1 MTEEVLEKLKKK
13 KRIFPFQVQPPPDYE
28 SRESS
33 REWFRGPLGIWPWP
47 IVNLLLALIEAIKA
61 KSYVPPTQV
70 FPRTASRRVE
80 YIRDKEGRIIEKYEE
95 IELA

>member
-1 MTEEVLEKLKKK
+1 LSEQILERRKK
-13 KRIFPFQVQPPPDYE
+13 KRLFPFQIQPLPEY
-28 SRESS
+28 ESS

-80 YIRDKEGRIIEKYEE
+80 YIRDREGRIIEKYEE